1 MTRPDPVRPK
11 RAALPFT
18 AGTSAFALL
27 LAALLACPSA
37 QAALTIDRNA
47 PIQIEADAA
56 TIDEP
61 TGSAVYRGRVVLQQ
75 GTLKLQSRELVVYI
89 QDGKAVKAVAD
100 GTPVLLDQAPT
111 ETDEAIHAEA
121 RRITFLIAEDRM
133 LLDNQATLRQGDR
146 LFQGA
151 HIDYNVVARRVNAS
165 GGGSSRVLLVLP
177 PTPAKDKDA
186 KPAPAGRAQSTL
198 QPAANGRP

>member
-1 MTRPDPVRPK
+1 MIRADFSSPDTR
-11 RAALPFT
+11 LPQT
-18 AGTSAFALL
+18 
-27 LAALLACPSA
+27 LAALALLMFAADVP
-37 QAALTIDRNA
+37 AALTIDRNA
-47 PIQIEADAA
+47 PIQIEADSA

-61 TGSAVYRGRVVLQQ
+61 SGTAVYRGKVVLQQ
-75 GTLKLQSRELVVYI
+75 GLMTLKSRELTVLI
-89 QDGKAVKAVAD
+89 KDGHAERAIAI

-111 ETDEAIHAEA
+111 ATDEGIHAEA
-121 RRITFLIAEDRM
+121 RKVTFLIEEDRM

-151 HIDYNVVARRVNAS
+151 HIDYDVVARRVNAS

-186 KPAPAGRAQSTL
+186 KTPTPSPRAQSTL
-198 QPAANGRP
+198 QPAGKP